1 MKIISS
7 ILCSIISLTLVT
19 SCGDAVKAEINLN
32 TIQCGMCVNKINNTL
47 NDLDGIVKVDV
58 RLDKKVGYVSYNA
71 TMLDLETI
79 ENSISS
85 VGYDAN
91 ETRANIEAYNKLD
104 ACCRVPGK

>member
-1 MKIISS
+1 MKILSL
-7 ILCSIISLTLVT
+7 ILCSIIILASVT
-19 SCGDAVKAEINLN
+19 SCGDTVKAEIKLN

-79 ENSISS
+79 ENAISS

-91 ETRANIEAYNKLD
+91 ETKSNIEAYNKLD

>member
-7 ILCSIISLTLVT
+7 ILCSIITLTLVT
-19 SCGDAVKAEINLN
+19 SCGDTVKAEINLN

-47 NDLDGIVKVDV
+47 NDLDGNVKVDV
-58 RLDKKVGYVSYNA
+58 RLDKKVGFVSYNA

-79 ENSISS
+79 ENAISS

-91 ETRANIEAYNKLD
+91 ETKANIEAYNKLD
-104 ACCRVPGK
+104 ACCRIPGK

>member
-1 MKIISS
+1 MKILSL
-7 ILCSIISLTLVT
+7 ILCSIIILASVT
-19 SCGDAVKAEINLN
+19 SCGDTVKAEIKLN

-79 ENSISS
+79 ENAISA

-91 ETRANIEAYNKLD
+91 ETKANIEAYNKLD

>member
-1 MKIISS
+1 MKILLS
-7 ILCSIISLTLVT
+7 ILCSIIILTSAT
-19 SCGDAVKAEINLN
+19 SCGDTVKAEIKLN
-32 TIQCGMCVNKINNTL
+32 TIQCGMCIKNINDSL

-58 RLDKKVGYVSYNA
+58 SMDKKVGYVSYNA

>member
-91 ETRANIEAYNKLD
+91 EITANIEAYNKLD

>member
-7 ILCSIISLTLVT
+7 ILCSIITLTLVT

-58 RLDKKVGYVSYNA
+58 SLDKKVGYVSYNA

-79 ENSISS
+79 ENAISS
-85 VGYDAN
+85 VGYNAN
-91 ETRANIEAYNKLD
+91 ETKANIEAYNKLD
-104 ACCRVPGK
+104 ACCLVPGK

>member
-1 MKIISS
+1 MKILSS
-7 ILCSIISLTLVT
+7 ILCFIIILTAVM
-19 SCGDAVKAEINLN
+19 SCGDTVKAEIKLN
-32 TIQCGMCVNKINNTL
+32 TIQCGMCIKKINDSL

-58 RLDKKVGYVSYNA
+58 SLNKKVGHVSYNA

>member
-1 MKIISS
+1 MKILLS
-7 ILCSIISLTLVT
+7 ILCSIIILTSAT
-19 SCGDAVKAEINLN
+19 SCGDTVKAEIKLN
-32 TIQCGMCVNKINNTL
+32 TIQCGMCIKNINDSL

-58 RLDKKVGYVSYNA
+58 NMDKKVGYVSYNA